1 MQRRLIALARHILQ
15 HADQPL
21 PLDALGTR
29 AGLSPAHLQRS
40 FSALFGLSPRKF
52 QQAARMG
59 MLREALR
66 TEPRILDAIFL
77 AGFGSTSRVYERT
90 EVLLGMT
97 PSAYRAGG
105 AGETLHVAVRSI
117 SLGSVLM
124 AASSRGVCAVSLGD
138 DPGALMHE
146 LHREFPGAD
155 LTEAPASAELLR
167 WMEALELH
175 LERRGPRPELP
186 LDLRGTALQMSVWNF
201 LMSTAEGEVLSYG
214 ALARAVGSP
223 RAVRAVASAC
233 GANRVAVLVPCHRV
247 LRGDGG
253 LGGYRWGLERKQAL
267 LEGER
272 GVRS

>member
-21 PLDALGTR
+21 PLDTLGAH

-59 MLREALR
+59 KLREALR
-66 TEPRILDAIFL
+66 TEPRVLDAIFL

-90 EVLLGMT
+90 EALLGMT

-138 DPGALMHE
+138 DPLALMHE
-146 LHREFPGAD
+146 LRREFPGAN
-155 LTEAPASAELLR
+155 LSEAPASAELLR

-175 LERRGPRPELP
+175 LERRGPRPGLP

-201 LMSTAEGEVLSYG
+201 LTGTAEGEVLSYG
-214 ALARAVGSP
+214 ALARAVGAP

-253 LGGYRWGLERKQAL
+253 PGGYRWGLERKQAL